1 MKNTIL
7 AQGGLPQEP
16 RQREARTSQADV
28 SPGMLVVL
36 SSGQFIK
43 HATIG
48 QGGDFAIAKENSLA
62 QDKVST
68 VYANGDTVFAYDPQ
82 PNVLFNV
89 RVAASQNIT
98 AVGTPLTSNGAG
110 LLKICAT
117 NGTEEVLFYA
127 DEVINVGAGG
137 AGTLVRVRVAARGF
151 AGV

>member
-16 RQREARTSQADV
+16 RQREARTSQADIL
-28 SPGMLVVL
+28 PGMIVAL

-43 HATIG
+43 HNVAG
-48 QGGDFAIAKENSLA
+48 QGGDFTIAKENSLG

-68 VYANGDTVFAYDPQ
+68 IYTLGDTVFTYEPQ

-89 RVAASQNIT
+89 RVAASQNIS

-110 LLKICAT
+110 LLKIAAT

-127 DEVINVGAGG
+127 DEVVNVGAGG
-137 AGTLVRVRVAARGF
+137 AGTLVRARVAARGF